1 MSIYDYIPQDRWIT
15 REDLVSI
22 TGMSDRKIRDEINA
36 LRKNP
41 LTIIVSSS
49 QGKGYKRPS
58 NVEELRICLFESK
71 SRVNDELEKQKAIEQ
86 AIEAMSEGVSAEE
99 AEIDSGQCI
108 FKFE

>member
-1 MSIYDYIPQDRWIT
+1 
-15 REDLVSI
+15 
-22 TGMSDRKIRDEINA
+22 MSDRKIRDEINA
-36 LRKNP
+36 LRKDP

-58 NVEELRICLFESK
+58 NVEELRICLYESK

-86 AIEAMSEGVSAEE
+86 AIRAMTEGGCAEDDE
-99 AEIDSGQCI
+99 LDSGQCI